1 MKTLKMFCAI
11 KSLVN
16 KNEGDIKYN
25 FAAFETQFN
34 EET

>member
-16 KNEGDIKYN
+16 ENEGEIKDN
-25 FAAFETQFN
+25 FN
-34 EET
+34 ECETHFKEET